1 MSLGFIFNQV
11 AATMKFRSS
20 IVLLFAAS
28 FKNTIGFLQPS
39 HTTRQIHHAN
49 HLTTPNS
56 IAERTPLVLHS
67 SSDDKEEKSSLDI
80 MSMKVDIP
88 DEVKDEIFR
97 AEANTPAAKD
107 RNQRIALYA
116 GTAFIGI
123 LLSSM
128 NVFLTTI
135 RTDAGSV
142 ASDLSAINDLGFGWV
157 GSNPLSSFFL
167 LNKLGGGIA
176 LVAAGFGGT
185 MVELEQRTKNEN
197 AEKIWK
203 ELQRRRSDSEGGK
216 KKKRP
221 APSSGGKKKKKKKN
235 NKRLS
240 ALSEVILEEET
251 ESVSETPETK
261 EAVSSP
267 SDDSPEEKKDGFMGK
282 MKDFYE
288 KADNMAASQALLLNK
303 ELEEKGIVDK
313 ITDETGLKVIGKEA
327 ASKLDDKEK

>member
-28 FKNTIGFLQPS
+28 LKNTIGFLQPS
-39 HTTRQIHHAN
+39 HTTRQIHHSN

-56 IAERTPLVLHS
+56 IAERTLLVLHS

-123 LLSSM
+123 LLSSL

-185 MVELEQRTKNEN
+185 MVELE
-197 AEKIWK
+197 
-203 ELQRRRSDSEGGK
+203 
-216 KKKRP
+216 
-221 APSSGGKKKKKKKN
+221 
-235 NKRLS
+235 
-240 ALSEVILEEET
+240 
-251 ESVSETPETK
+251 VS
-261 EAVSSP
+261 
-267 SDDSPEEKKDGFMGK
+267 
-282 MKDFYE
+282 
-288 KADNMAASQALLLNK
+288 
-303 ELEEKGIVDK
+303 
-313 ITDETGLKVIGKEA
+313 
-327 ASKLDDKEK
+327 